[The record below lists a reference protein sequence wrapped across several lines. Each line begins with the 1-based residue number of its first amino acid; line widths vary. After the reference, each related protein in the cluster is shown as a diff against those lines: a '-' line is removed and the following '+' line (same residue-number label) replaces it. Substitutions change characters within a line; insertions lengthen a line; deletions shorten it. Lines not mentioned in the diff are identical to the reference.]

1 MAVFATNRR
10 RRGAACF
17 ISFPSIA
24 VAVALLAVA
33 ATLSCHAA
41 ASGGGSKTSRGRRPS
56 GLNFLETGATD
67 RYDDAQRSRDD
78 ATARRAALMVEF
90 GRALNTPTEEQKE
103 LAERESRRY
112 AESLR
117 RGRAERSFKGG
128 SSLKDAKAGA
138 KKASVDAVGGAQP
151 DADDA
156 ADNKGGASN
165 TYGGEAAPDNAA
177 QGGVSG
183 EGVQKWERA
192 DIEGGVFADDPPPSP
207 TLRFASASSSAADD
221 KGGGRQSKSGA
232 PSSPKVGGAHPTSGS
247 GSKAVAVVEA
257 TVKGESPHV
266 PDDIALGKLGM
277 ETFCEYVHV
286 HARSP

>member
-67 RYDDAQRSRDD
+67 RYDDAQRSRDE

-103 LAERESRRY
+103 LLERESRRNG
-112 AESLR
+112 ESYG
-117 RGRAERSFKGG
+117 RGRAESSFKGW
-128 SSLKDAKAGA
+128 SSLKDSKAGA
-138 KKASVDAVGGAQP
+138 KKASVDAVGERQP

-165 TYGGEAAPDNAA
+165 TYGGEAAPDNVAR
-177 QGGVSG
+177 GGVSG
-183 EGVQKWERA
+183 EGTKKGNGRTQKA
-192 DIEGGVFADDPPPSP
+192 GYLPTTPPHPRPSAS
-207 TLRFASASSSAADD
+207 ASASSSAADD
-221 KGGGRQSKSGA
+221 KGGRQSKSGA
-232 PSSPKVGGAHPTSGS
+232 PSSPTV
-247 GSKAVAVVEA
+247 KAVAVVEA
-257 TVKGESPHV
+257 TVKGKSLHDPN
-266 PDDIALGKLGM
+266 DLMLGKLGV
-277 ETFCEYVHV
+277 ENICEYVHV